1 MVGSVRTSNGDDVRG
16 GVIMF
21 DTIVVAGFVE
31 FDSLPALED
40 NV

>member
-1 MVGSVRTSNGDDVRG
+1 MAGRVRTFNGDDLRG

-21 DTIVVAGFVE
+21 DASAVAGFVK